1 MLKNMKISMSHTV
14 RSERTCRLPACF
26 LVFLSGG
33 QLVGRQPF
41 LAACN
46 VLY

>member
-1 MLKNMKISMSHTV
+1 MNVTV
-14 RSERTCRLPACF
+14 RVGLYVFF
-26 LVFLSGG
+26 LFFLSGG

>member
-1 MLKNMKISMSHTV
+1 MNVTV
-14 RSERTCRLPACF
+14 CVGLLYVF
-26 LVFLSGG
+26 FFFLSGG

>member
-1 MLKNMKISMSHTV
+1 MNATV
-14 RSERTCRLPACF
+14 CAGLYVFSF
-26 LVFLSGG
+26 FLSGG

-41 LAACN
+41 LAACH

>member
-1 MLKNMKISMSHTV
+1 MNLTV
-14 RSERTCRLPACF
+14 CVALYVF
-26 LVFLSGG
+26 LLFLSGG

-41 LAACN
+41 LTACH